1 MTEQLAEGDNAVIT
15 VGLIMM
21 SGTVVWRRMPRAGIA
36 FAQILVD
43 DPPNYKFL
51 SSHAERD

>member
-1 MTEQLAEGDNAVIT
+1 MTEQLAEGDNDVIT

-21 SGTVVWRRMPRAGIA
+21 AGTVVWRRMPRAGIA

>member
-1 MTEQLAEGDNAVIT
+1 MTEQLAEGENVVIK
-15 VGLIMM
+15 VGLIIMA
-21 SGTVVWRRMPRAGIA
+21 GTVVWRRMPRAGIA
-36 FAQILVD
+36 FAQSLVD